1 MNDRPQNIAI
11 LGAGLVGSLLS
22 ILLAKRG
29 YNVSVYER
37 RPDMRKEEMN
47 AGKSINLALSN
58 RGMWPLRR
66 AGVISQI
73 EKMIVPMKGRMM
85 HDENS
90 MLTFQ
95 PYGQKG
101 QSINSI
107 SRGGLNMVLM
117 NEGENQGVTI
127 FFNQTVVAVDFIKT
141 KITIN
146 DRGSSREEMYDVI
159 IGADGAFS
167 EARAAFQRTD
177 RFNYSQYY
185 ITHGFKELHIQ
196 PDSNGDFMLDKN
208 ALHIW
213 PRSEYMLIALP
224 NEDASFTVTLFLPF
238 EGKISFSSLDSDEQV
253 NDFFKSKFHDASV
266 LMNDLTQDWNTN
278 PTSSLVT
285 VKCFPWVKN
294 RTMLIGDAAHAVVP
308 FYGQGMNCGFEDCRV
323 FEDILNDT
331 KDNWNVALNRYQEE
345 RKPNA
350 DAIADLAIENYI
362 EMRDLVADENFLLRK
377 QIEDK
382 LQSLYPGQWI
392 PQYSMVTFNE
402 NIGYA
407 RAKELGIRQRE
418 IMDNVMNDPDIRSNW
433 ESLNFEN
440 IVGQLNT

>member
-1 MNDRPQNIAI
+1 MGRPQNIAI

-22 ILLAKRG
+22 IILAKRG
-29 YNVSVYER
+29 NSVAIYER
-37 RPDMRKEEMN
+37 RADMRKHDISG
-47 AGKSINLALSN
+47 GKSINLALSN
-58 RGMWPLRR
+58 RGMWPIKR
-66 AGVISQI
+66 AGVIGQI
-73 EKMIVPMKGRMM
+73 EKMIIPMKGRMM

-90 MLTFQ
+90 LLTFQ
-95 PYGQKG
+95 PYGIKG

-107 SRGGLNMVLM
+107 SRGGLNNVLID
-117 NEGENQGVTI
+117 EAENQGVTI
-127 FFNQTVVAVDFIKT
+127 FFNQPIVEVDHTKTTFTV
-141 KITIN
+141 N
-146 DRGSSREEMYDVI
+146 DDGTFREKQYDVI

-167 EARAAFQRTD
+167 VARAAFQQID

-185 ITHGFKELHIQ
+185 ITHGYKELYIP

-224 NEDASFTVTLFLPF
+224 NRDASFTVTLFLPF
-238 EGKISFSSLDSDEQV
+238 EGKISFSVLDTDEQV
-253 NDFFKSKFHDASV
+253 QDFFNSKFHDASV
-266 LMNDLTQDWNTN
+266 LMNDLTEVWNTN

-285 VKCFPWVKN
+285 VKCYPWVKN

-331 KDNWNVALNRYQEE
+331 EDNWEVALNRYQES

-350 DAIADLAIENYI
+350 DAIADLAIENYT

-377 QIEDK
+377 QIESK
-382 LQSLYPGQWI
+382 LQSLFPGQWI

-402 NIGYA
+402 NISYSQA
-407 RAKELGIRQRE
+407 REVGIRQRE
-418 IMDNVMNDPDIRSNW
+418 IMDRVMDAPDIKSNW

-440 IVGQLNT
+440 IVNQLIQ